1 MSVVASSESHVT
13 SDSFFSRKQGK
24 PQKLKQIVSPR
35 MWVKAIRSRSKK
47 DLHAVDQPMT
57 KKPKK
62 NLFAKVF
69 RVTKVLNAFK
79 AKKRLQESDQQQL
92 LSVPSSK
99 DSEILSNMYQP
110 SQLDY
115 LSPNLKCNKFSK
127 VNHWKKN
134 ESDWIRPS
142 FLFCYLI
149 YDVIEKGGP
158 GKGRRSK

>member
-1 MSVVASSESHVT
+1 
-13 SDSFFSRKQGK
+13 
-24 PQKLKQIVSPR
+24 

-47 DLHAVDQPMT
+47 DLHAVDQPMS

-79 AKKRLQESDQQQL
+79 AKKRIQESEHQQL

-99 DSEILSNMYQP
+99 DSEIFCNMYHQP

-127 VNHWKKN
+127 VNHWKKMN
-134 ESDWIRPS
+134 LIGLGLHFFHS
-142 FLFCYLI
+142 FAPVVDRALI
-149 YDVIEKGGP
+149 HLTFFTYPFAQK
-158 GKGRRSK
+158 RRKS

>member
-13 SDSFFSRKQGK
+13 SDSLSSRKQGK

-79 AKKRLQESDQQQL
+79 AKKRIQESDHQQL

-99 DSEILSNMYQP
+99 DSEILSNMHQP

-127 VNHWKKN
+127 VNH
-134 ESDWIRPS
+134 
-142 FLFCYLI
+142 
-149 YDVIEKGGP
+149 
-158 GKGRRSK
+158 

>member
-1 MSVVASSESHVT
+1 MRENLDHLEINKEKEIKGREILDYIIFSSECHVT

-79 AKKRLQESDQQQL
+79 AKKRLQESDHQQL

-127 VNHWKKN
+127 VNH
-134 ESDWIRPS
+134 
-142 FLFCYLI
+142 
-149 YDVIEKGGP
+149 
-158 GKGRRSK
+158 